1 MTDVDAEPTTIP
13 DEVVDAVRGAR
24 RVLVLS
30 GAGMSAESG
39 VPTFRDAQTG
49 LWEEFDPSQLATA
62 EAFRLDPPFVWAWY
76 AWRMRLVRDV
86 EPHPGHRALAEL
98 AGLREVTISTQ
109 NVDDLHERAGSAV
122 AAHLHGSLFE
132 LRCSDCDTPYTGDVD
147 LPTEPTERIDPPT
160 CPECEGDV
168 RPGVVWFGEV
178 LPEADVAATEAA
190 IDALEPGDVVLV
202 VGTSGVV
209 YPAAGYPA
217 MARAEGATVIEVNPQ
232 ETEVSDMC
240 HHVVRGTAAQVLPQ
254 VVEALAD

>member
-1 MTDVDAEPTTIP
+1 MTDVDTEPTTIP

-49 LWEEFDPSQLATA
+49 LWEEFDASELATA

-76 AWRMRLVRDV
+76 AWRMQLVRGV
-86 EPHPGHRALAEL
+86 EPNPGHRALAEL
-98 AGLREVTISTQ
+98 AGRREVTIATQ
-109 NVDDLHERAGSAV
+109 NVDDLHERAGSTV

-178 LPEADVAATEAA
+178 LPDDAVAATEAA
-190 IDALEPGDVVLV
+190 IDALEPGDVALV
-202 VGTSGVV
+202 IGTSGIV

-217 MARAEGATVIEVNPQ
+217 MARAEGATVIEVNPD
-232 ETEVSDMC
+232 ETEISDMC
-240 HHVVRGTAAQVLPQ
+240 HLVVRGTAAHVLPQ
-254 VVEALAD
+254 LVAAAR